1 MERRLTFLLSFVTGF
16 ADTVGYVALSGLFIA
31 QLTGNLVL
39 VGAGLVHGDDAN
51 AVNRL
56 LLIPVFMLGAGAAS
70 RVSARLPK
78 VIRTSFPVL
87 LTLESGLLL
96 LFAGL
101 GHLLQT
107 RHHALSPAGIFWV
120 AAPGV
125 LAMAVQNA
133 SVRQYFPGYVSTTV
147 MTTNFTQF
155 SVDLAGY
162 LAGYL
167 AGRVRAGERTPE
179 AGQRRQQRA
188 GRLQRYG
195 AALGGFV
202 TGTAAGAWLAA
213 GAGLA
218 AVAVP
223 ALLVLAMAGLARFA
237 PSAPAALYPLP
248 HPHEP

>member
-39 VGAGLVHGDDAN
+39 VGASLVHGDDAN

-56 LLIPVFMLGAGAAS
+56 LMLPVFMLGAGAAS

-78 VIRTSFPVL
+78 AIRTSFPVL

-107 RHHALSPAGIFWV
+107 RHHALSPTDIFWV
-120 AAPGV
+120 ATPGV

-155 SVDLAGY
+155 SVDV
-162 LAGYL
+162 AGYL

-179 AGQRRQQRA
+179 AAQRRQQRA

-202 TGTAAGAWLAA
+202 AGTAAGAWLAA

-218 AVAVP
+218 AAAVP
-223 ALLVLAMAGLARFA
+223 ALLVLAMAGLTRYA
-237 PSAPAALYPLP
+237 PSAPAVLYPLS